1 MVERYLESRLSEVNE
16 HKQLEELSNQL
27 SKLQM
32 DLRTVNQEQQATQNQ
47 YLINNAVKKMSL
59 SYQAEYGR
67 VSAEKKSVPGETQW
81 KTLTDFLAETVN
93 RIETH
98 TPWFFHTK
106 TAHARGLSINA
117 SNVQTSD
124 QEDRMQKRRDR
135 IGKCPIC
142 QGEHTYKAVTGV
154 VWPSDRLSSC
164 DQFKAL
170 SVEERAVRLESI
182 SGCALCTSTQHR
194 RDK

>member
-1 MVERYLESRLSEVNE
+1 MVERYHESTLREVNE

-59 SYQAEYGR
+59 QYQEEYGKI
-67 VSAEKKSVPGETQW
+67 SAEKKSVPGETQW

-106 TAHARGLSINA
+106 PTHAKGLSINA
-117 SNVQTSD
+117 NNVQTSA
-124 QEDRMQKRRDR
+124 QE
-135 IGKCPIC
+135 
-142 QGEHTYKAVTGV
+142 
-154 VWPSDRLSSC
+154 
-164 DQFKAL
+164 
-170 SVEERAVRLESI
+170 
-182 SGCALCTSTQHR
+182 
-194 RDK
+194 